1 MRLPFF
7 GSRKLADAGRLYAAV
22 VAETRRPHWYRNAQV
37 PDTLDGRFSVLTT
50 LLALT
55 DIRLERGGNEAG
67 ALGPR
72 LTEAF
77 ITDMDAQMREAGFND
92 PSLGKQVRTMVGALA
107 SRVDWW
113 RRARA
118 GELDWSEA
126 VRLSVYRDEP
136 PQSEAAMT
144 YSSESLRRF
153 NEGLGGVSDRDL
165 VEGQIA

>member
-92 PSLGKQVRTMVGALA
+92 PSLGKQVRTMVGSLA
-107 SRVDWW
+107 SRVDKWRLAVEAIAPWDEVARGSLYGDSPPAQAASALGIEATRDWW
-113 RRARA
+113 RR
-118 GELDWSEA
+118 LQEA
-126 VRLSVYRDEP
+126 DDSDLI
-136 PQSEAAMT
+136 
-144 YSSESLRRF
+144 
-153 NEGLGGVSDRDL
+153 EGR
-165 VEGQIA
+165 IA

>member
-92 PSLGKQVRTMVGALA
+92 PSLGKQVRTMVGSLA
-107 SRVDWW
+107 SRVDKWRLAVEAIAPWDEVARGRLYGDSPPAQAASALCIEATRDSW
-113 RRARA
+113 RR
-118 GELDWSEA
+118 LQEA
-126 VRLSVYRDEP
+126 DDSDLI
-136 PQSEAAMT
+136 
-144 YSSESLRRF
+144 
-153 NEGLGGVSDRDL
+153 EGR
-165 VEGQIA
+165 IA